1 MCGGGPHT
9 FEGAPNISPGPAHIC
24 GAAPHIAPHPRRRS
38 RLPGMPIG
46 YQSSVLTD
54 SGVIALPGIGQHPQE
69 VLAQPV
75 RAEDGS
81 I

>member
-9 FEGAPNISPGPAHIC
+9 FEVAPNISRGPAHIW
-24 GAAPHIAPHPRRRS
+24 GAAPHIAPRRRS

-75 RAEDGS
+75 RSEDGS